1 MPQRRDSEEKIYR
14 DKDPLWGMSGASH
27 TLGAPVPG
35 FGKGKMVGW
44 RTGRTSKKAVGSL
57 DSTQQDCTCAY
68 LLLKQGRKGRLKP
81 CRFQ

>member
-1 MPQRRDSEEKIYR
+1 MPQRRDSEQKIYR

-44 RTGRTSKKAVGSL
+44 RTGRKAVGSL

-81 CRFQ
+81 RRFQ